1 MTINYS
7 KQVLLKRGN
16 TAVSSTYVGPLGEVT
31 YDTDLHQIR
40 VHDGE
45 RAGGWIVPGGPEY
58 DLLVPLIG
66 NAATQQTQINSLFAN
81 ANVQQAF
88 MESIVNQGNVDPGT
102 GNETFWFNTEDGRLY
117 IKQANVWVDSS
128 PAELPNPSYV
138 TGIMEDFAGN
148 IVPAANV
155 TYSLGTQQA
164 QWKDLWVSNNTIYIG
179 NTPITVSNGAL
190 LVGGNWQVYI

>member
-66 NAATQQTQINSLFAN
+66 NAVTQQTQIDSLFAN
-81 ANVQQAF
+81 D
-88 MESIVNQGNVDPGT
+88 VD
-102 GNETFWFNTEDGRLY
+102 LY
-117 IKQANVWVDSS
+117 KILAGFVLNPTTMMMMMQILRVVW
-128 PAELPNPSYV
+128 
-138 TGIMEDFAGN
+138 
-148 IVPAANV
+148 
-155 TYSLGTQQA
+155 
-164 QWKDLWVSNNTIYIG
+164 
-179 NTPITVSNGAL
+179 
-190 LVGGNWQVYI
+190 

>member
-66 NAATQQTQINSLFAN
+66 NAAAQQTQINSLFAN

-88 MESIVNQGNVDPGT
+88 IESIVNQGNTDPGT
-102 GNETFWFNTEDGRLY
+102 DNETF
-117 IKQANVWVDSS
+117 
-128 PAELPNPSYV
+128 
-138 TGIMEDFAGN
+138 
-148 IVPAANV
+148 
-155 TYSLGTQQA
+155 
-164 QWKDLWVSNNTIYIG
+164 
-179 NTPITVSNGAL
+179 
-190 LVGGNWQVYI
+190 